1 MSFTISKRFCAKVDF
16 DLEKTNKRKKTNFEL
31 RKSLVYKVLISQKI
45 QDFTI
50 QLFFSLNFKTVLE
63 INSQNAVFKP
73 LEKKLKERNF
83 FFVPTYWMDL
93 GKRVDRSK
101 N

>member
-1 MSFTISKRFCAKVDF
+1 MRFCAKVDF

-50 QLFFSLNFKTVLE
+50 QLFFFSLNFKTVLE
-63 INSQNAVFKP
+63 INSQERGFSNHW
-73 LEKKLKERNF
+73 KKKIKERNF
-83 FFVPTYWMDL
+83 FFVPILDGF
-93 GKRVDRSK
+93 GKTSK
-101 N
+101 TEAKIE

>member
-1 MSFTISKRFCAKVDF
+1 MRFCAEVDF

-50 QLFFSLNFKTVLE
+50 QLFFSPNFKNGFGNKFPKTRFS
-63 INSQNAVFKP
+63 NHW
-73 LEKKLKERNF
+73 EKKLKERNF
-83 FFVPTYWMDL
+83 FFVPILDGF
-93 GKRVDRSK
+93 GKTSK
-101 N
+101 TEAKIE